1 MAWVLVWLLSM
12 TSWLRVVKRLCNIAE
27 HALMV
32 QNGTDPLR
40 HAHTSVLERAP
51 IAPYRVNHH
60 GEHPVF
66 TQVPCWSL
74 PKAHQLLAAC
84 GVTAPMQIQ
93 LGYVRVLQ
101 LATVRSAAFGT
112 VDGVN

>member
-1 MAWVLVWLLSM
+1 MLSR
-12 TSWLRVVKRLCNIAE
+12 LRNIAE

-32 QNGTDPLR
+32 QNGTDALR
-40 HAHTSVLERAP
+40 HARTAHTSLLERAP

-66 TQVPCWSL
+66 TQVPCWNL
-74 PKAHQLLAAC
+74 PKAHQLLAAS
-84 GVTAPMQIQ
+84 GVTVPMQTQ
-93 LGYVRVLQ
+93 PGCVRVLQ